1 MDDSESK
8 KTRCLVQRPN
18 RNKKVSEVSEEE
30 EILDESKTKRET
42 RLVFYDFTILKI
54 NLVAIGFFTDL

>member
-42 RLVFYDFTILKI
+42 RLAFLLNYLFENRFSWD
-54 NLVAIGFFTDL
+54 

>member
-42 RLVFYDFTILKI
+42 RLAFLLNYLFENKFSWD
-54 NLVAIGFFTDL
+54 